1 MELKPEVLTSSKEEL
16 KLKFVHI
23 DQGILNLI
31 KEELWQDK
39 ATDIAGFR
47 VTHPQVGAAEFT
59 LKTKCKAAKEVWNSA
74 LERLSEKLAEIGKE
88 VSKL

>member
-1 MELKPEVLTSSKEEL
+1 MEIKPEILTSSKEEL

-39 ATDIAGFR
+39 ATDLAGFR
-47 VTHPQVGAAEFT
+47 VTHPQVGVAEFT
-59 LKTKCKAAKEVWNSA
+59 LRTKGKAAKEVWNSA
-74 LERLSEKLAEIGKE
+74 IERLSEKLAEVGKE
-88 VSKL
+88 VSRL